1 MEKALNNNFV
11 ILGIRE
17 LGENMN
23 KEAILY
29 RINARE
35 KVDAERK

>member
-1 MEKALNNNFV
+1 MEKTLNNNFV
-11 ILGIRE
+11 ILGIRK
-17 LGENMN
+17 LRENIN
-23 KEAILY
+23 KETTLY